1 MFEAILT
8 LCLATGDTCRPVLL
22 PGYEA
27 ADRTGCEQRLQDSP
41 PDISTLFTGLTASG
55 TPSCQPTGN
64 TLDFTEAAPGL
75 FVHLGKVAEPDFE
88 NAGDVSN
95 LGFIIGDSSVAVIDG
110 GSARWMG
117 EGVWRAIRARTDLPV
132 SHAIVTHMHPDH
144 ALGISVFADAGAQ
157 IVGHRALD
165 RALADRRENYF
176 ESLSILI
183 GPDRF
188 IGTETAATDLP
199 INDVTQIDLG
209 GRTLSVQAW
218 PRSHTGS
225 DLTVLDTQ
233 TGILFTGDLV
243 FDDHTPA
250 LDGSLI
256 GWQSV
261 LSDLIDLPVRQ
272 IVPGHGGPILDW
284 PQGATALQR
293 YLDVLA
299 ADTRA
304 AIDQGQRL
312 GDAIETIAASE
323 APHWRLFEAYNPRNA
338 TVAFTELEWE

>member
-1 MFEAILT
+1 MFEAILS
-8 LCLATGDTCRPVLL
+8 LCLATGDACRPTLL

-27 ADRTGCEQRLQDSP
+27 ADRAGCEARLQDNP
-41 PDISTLFTGLTASG
+41 PDISTRFTDATASG
-55 TPSCQPTGN
+55 PPTCQPLGPA
-64 TLDFTEAAPGL
+64 LDFTEAAPGV
-75 FVHLGKVAEPDFE
+75 FVHLGQVAEPDPE

-95 LGFIIGDSSVAVIDG
+95 FGFVIGNSSVAVIDG

-117 EGVWRAIRARTDLPV
+117 EGIWRAIRARTDLPV

-144 ALGISVFADAGAQ
+144 AFGISIFAEAGAQ
-157 IVGHRALD
+157 IVGHAALD

-176 ESLSILI
+176 ESLSALI
-183 GPDRF
+183 GPAQF
-188 IGTETAATDLP
+188 IGTNVVATDLP
-199 INDVTQIDLG
+199 VSDEVQIDLG
-209 GRTLSVQAW
+209 GRTLSVRAW

-250 LDGSLI
+250 LDGSLT
-256 GWQSV
+256 GWQAV
-261 LSDLIDLPVRQ
+261 LPQLFDLPATK
-272 IVPGHGGPILDW
+272 IVPGHGGPVLDW
-284 PQGATALQR
+284 PQGGAALMR

-299 ADTRA
+299 ADTRT

-323 APHWRLFEAYNPRNA
+323 APNWRLFEIYNPRNA